1 LKRNIITLPRSQH
14 GEPRRIQINSIA
26 RSALLRLRERGDG
39 IGYVCP
45 GYETSRKR
53 DWRHWFSDAVE
64 KAQLSDFRWHDLR
77 HTFASRLVMAA
88 VPLRAVQV
96 LLGHKCIETTLRY
109 SHLGETELHKAVER
123 LTAKSTDT
131 TTNTGQSW
139 ASNAQAAASA

>member
-1 LKRNIITLPRSQH
+1 
-14 GEPRRIQINSIA
+14 
-26 RSALLRLRERGDG
+26 
-39 IGYVCP
+39 
-45 GYETSRKR
+45 
-53 DWRHWFSDAVE
+53 
-64 KAQLSDFRWHDLR
+64 
-77 HTFASRLVMAA
+77 MAA

-96 LLGHKCIETTLRY
+96 LMGHKCIETTLRY